1 MPAEKIPVKF
11 QAVQRLRCGT
21 AWAHVCRCCFLA
33 GSELQPLAYAGHRAA
48 QLQCSCLLSR
58 RPEPVSMRSGLG
70 TAGGTTWAS
79 VHQPACPQLQTC
91 KHICATDEDTVF
103 WPPTGRSFTWVH
115 SALTETSPLLTC
127 TIQQQFGDL
136 YLGQDRVTLLG
147 CCFGVCWVSRGALM
161 PTLHDHGRPGL
172 EEEPGAGL
180 RHGC

>member
-33 GSELQPLAYAGHRAA
+33 GSELQPPAYAGHRAA
-48 QLQCSCLLSR
+48 QLQCSRLLSR

-91 KHICATDEDTVF
+91 KHICATDEDTVLASH
-103 WPPTGRSFTWVH
+103 G
-115 SALTETSPLLTC
+115 PLLHLGALC
-127 TIQQQFGDL
+127 SYRNLSSLDL
-136 YLGQDRVTLLG
+136 HHPATVWGSISGPGLSYSAGMLLWGLLG
-147 CCFGVCWVSRGALM
+147 FQGSSHAH
-161 PTLHDHGRPGL
+161 P
-172 EEEPGAGL
+172 A
-180 RHGC
+180 